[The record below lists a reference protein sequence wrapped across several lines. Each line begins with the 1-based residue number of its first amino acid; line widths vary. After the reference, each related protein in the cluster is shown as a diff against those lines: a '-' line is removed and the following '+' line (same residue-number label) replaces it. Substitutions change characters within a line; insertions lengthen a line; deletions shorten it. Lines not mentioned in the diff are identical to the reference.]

1 MKAAGRLRRLGCFL
15 IEFDFMRYIFTPPH
29 QHYDCG
35 LGYTACNF
43 YYAAKALSECE
54 SVLGDSNLPT
64 CYLQRHSIELFMKSL
79 IYILHKKYNIS
90 FGVGFSLE
98 KPGVLLKG
106 KWTGM
111 FMTHDLIGLYAYFS
125 KLFGEV
131 SNQLPGGV
139 NWELP
144 KRIEEQIN
152 LIGGTDP
159 KSDYFRYPI
168 STNRSQDGKKSSN
181 KEVEMGELL
190 EKMNNGPVVTT
201 LLVDS
206 NDDVQNIYI
215 GNAEVLLK
223 VKAALDEVCD
233 FLKSV
238 HAAFRVE
245 ITGGL

>member
-1 MKAAGRLRRLGCFL
+1 
-15 IEFDFMRYIFTPPH
+15 
-29 QHYDCG
+29 
-35 LGYTACNF
+35 
-43 YYAAKALSECE
+43 
-54 SVLGDSNLPT
+54 
-64 CYLQRHSIELFMKSL
+64 
-79 IYILHKKYNIS
+79 
-90 FGVGFSLE
+90 
-98 KPGVLLKG
+98 
-106 KWTGM
+106 
-111 FMTHDLIGLYAYFS
+111 MTHDLIGLYAYFS